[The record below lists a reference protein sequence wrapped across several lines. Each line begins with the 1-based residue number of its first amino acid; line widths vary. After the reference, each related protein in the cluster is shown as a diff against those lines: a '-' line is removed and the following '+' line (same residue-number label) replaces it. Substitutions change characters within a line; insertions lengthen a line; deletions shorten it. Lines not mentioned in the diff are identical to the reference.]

1 MSRDDGLSLAV
12 VVVLAAVAVIAVWPD
27 PRLSAGETAAQ
38 LRARV
43 GAEWTFTCSPEEND
57 GTISGMDDVDYFCQ
71 PADAAHVEETGYWVG
86 TDGSR
91 IVAFQP
97 AG

>member
-1 MSRDDGLSLAV
+1 MTLSVAV
-12 VVVLAAVAVIAVWPD
+12 VVVLAAVVVIAVWPD
-27 PRLSAGETAAQ
+27 PRLSADETASQ

-43 GAEWTFTCSPEEND
+43 GVDWAFVCSPEEND
-57 GTISGMDDVDYFCQ
+57 GTITGMDDVDYFCQ

-86 TDGSR
+86 TDDSR
-91 IVAFQP
+91 IVAIQP